1 MVHTAARMVAGA
13 WAVVLAALASG
24 QTPKPP
30 ADAHAAERRAEISE
44 LEALLPTFSDRGAV
58 LCALARNLADSGD
71 LAGALTRLKECVNLD
86 EGFDPSISPRYRPLH
101 GNPEF
106 DALVERARK
115 KFPPVAHARLAM
127 TIVEKDLIPEGL
139 AFDERLGIF
148 YMGSINRC
156 KIVKFARDGKAS
168 DLFSGGCDHLFAIVG
183 VRVDASDSTV
193 WAATS

>member
-1 MVHTAARMVAGA
+1 
-13 WAVVLAALASG
+13 
-24 QTPKPP
+24 
-30 ADAHAAERRAEISE
+30 
-44 LEALLPTFSDRGAV
+44 
-58 LCALARNLADSGD
+58 
-71 LAGALTRLKECVNLD
+71 
-86 EGFDPSISPRYRPLH
+86 
-101 GNPEF
+101 F

-127 TIVEKDLIPEGL
+127 SIVEKDLIPEGL

-168 DLFSGGCDHLFAIVG
+168 DLFSGGCDHLFAIVR

-193 WAATS
+193 WAATSDDFGHSELIHVDLSGQMLGRFAPPLPGESAFNDLAVRKNGEVFVTDYSANRVYRFDPAKRALSDFAAG